1 MDKTKGQTKSRLV
14 LIDGNAIMHRAYHA
28 LPPLINRNGQ
38 LMNAVYGFTTML
50 FKVINDLKPQYL
62 IVAFDTGKP
71 TFRQAE
77 YLGYQSKRPHMDD
90 ELSTQFPFVL
100 ELLEAMEIPVTTKQ
114 GFEADDVIGTLARKA
129 VEKGEGRR
137 VKKPSC
143 AKATEGKRESESV
156 DEVIIVTG
164 DKDLTQLVNEKTKLF
179 MPVKG
184 MSEAEIVDET
194 KVKEKMGIEP
204 EKVAQLKGLTG
215 DQSDNYP
222 GVPGIGPKTAINL
235 LEKYQ
240 TIEKIFQNLKK
251 HPEEFNILVAEKLK
265 AGEDLAILSLKL
277 ATIITDVPINFDQEK
292 SGFDFSDAIKEKTVK
307 KLEEFRF
314 KSIVERLKSPE
325 GKKVK
330 KKDESQQ
337 SLF

>member
-1 MDKTKGQTKSRLV
+1 MEKQRLV

-71 TFRQAE
+71 TFRQAA

-129 VEKGEGRR
+129 V
-137 VKKPSC
+137 VKKNN
-143 AKATEGKRESESV
+143 V
-156 DEVIIVTG
+156 DEVIVVTG

-184 MSEAEIVDET
+184 MSEAEIVDSD
-194 KVKEKMGIEP
+194 KVKEKMGVDP
-204 EKVAQLKGLTG
+204 DKVAQLKGLTG

-222 GVPGIGPKTAINL
+222 GVPGIGPKTAIDL

-251 HPEEFNILVAEKLK
+251 CPEDFSPLVLEKLK
-265 AGEDLAILSLKL
+265 NGEDLANLSLKL
-277 ATIITDVPINFDQEK
+277 ATIVTDVSVNFDQGK
-292 SGFDFSDAIKEKTVK
+292 SCFVFTDAIKEKTVK

-325 GKKVK
+325 EKKVK

>member
-1 MDKTKGQTKSRLV
+1 MNRLV

-28 LPPLINRNGQ
+28 LPPLTNRSGQ
-38 LMNAVYGFTTML
+38 LMNAVYGFSTML

-90 ELSTQFPFVL
+90 ELSGQFPFVL
-100 ELLEAMEIPVTTKQ
+100 ELLEAMEISVATKV

-129 VEKGEGRR
+129 LEDIKTLRDKDNEKSR
-137 VKKPSC
+137 KKEKKSPNI
-143 AKATEGKRESESV
+143 

-164 DKDLTQLVNEKTKLF
+164 DRDLTQLVNEKTKLF

-184 MSEAEIVDET
+184 LSEAEIVDKD
-194 KVKEKMGIEP
+194 KVKEKMGVSP

-222 GVPGIGPKTAINL
+222 GVPGIGPKNAINL
-235 LEKYQ
+235 LEKYE
-240 TIEKIFQNLKK
+240 TIENIFQNLKK
-251 HPEEFNILVAEKLK
+251 HPEEFNVLVAEKLK
-265 AGEDLAILSLKL
+265 AGEDLAKLSLKL
-277 ATIITDVPINFDQEK
+277 ATIVTDVPLKFEPQK
-292 SGFDFSDAIKEKTVK
+292 SCFDFKEETKEKTVK

-314 KSIVERLKSPE
+314 KSLVERLKKPE
-325 GKKVK
+325 NKKSE
-330 KKDESQQ
+330 KKDEDQQ
-337 SLF
+337 TLF

>member
-1 MDKTKGQTKSRLV
+1 MDNGNWEIVEYFMDKAKGQIEKRLV

-28 LPPLINRNGQ
+28 LPPLTNRNGQ

-90 ELSTQFPFVL
+90 ELSGQFPYVL
-100 ELLEAMEIPVTTKQ
+100 ELLKAMEIPVATKE
-114 GFEADDVIGTLARKA
+114 GFEADDVIGTLARQA
-129 VEKGEGRR
+129 VQ
-137 VKKPSC
+137 S
-143 AKATEGKRESESV
+143 KRARECKSKRIE
-156 DEVIIVTG
+156 EVIIVTG
-164 DKDLTQLVNEKTKLF
+164 DKDLTQLVDEKTKLF

-184 MSEAEIVDET
+184 MSEAEIVNEK
-194 KVKEKMGIEP
+194 KVKDKMGVDP
-204 EKVAQLKGLTG
+204 DKVAQLKGLTG

-240 TIEKIFQNLKK
+240 TIDKIFDNLDK
-251 HPEEFNILVAEKLK
+251 HPEEFSPLVLEKLTK
-265 AGEDLAILSLKL
+265 GKDLAKLSLKL
-277 ATIITDVPINFDQEK
+277 ATIITDVPVNFNQET

-314 KSIVERLKSPE
+314 KSIAERLVKPE

>member
-1 MDKTKGQTKSRLV
+1 MNRLV

-71 TFRQAE
+71 TFRQAA

-129 VEKGEGRR
+129 VQSER
-137 VKKPSC
+137 VKER
-143 AKATEGKRESESV
+143 EGESV
-156 DEVIIVTG
+156 EEVIIVTG

-184 MSEAEIVDET
+184 MSEAEIVDKD
-194 KVKEKMGIEP
+194 KVKEKMGVDP
-204 EKVAQLKGLTG
+204 DKVAQLKGLIG

-222 GVPGIGPKTAINL
+222 GVPGIGPKTAIDL
-235 LEKYQ
+235 LGKYQ
-240 TIEKIFQNLKK
+240 TIEKILQNLKK
-251 HPEEFNILVAEKLK
+251 HPEEFSPLVLEKLK
-265 AGEDLAILSLKL
+265 NGEDLANLSLKL
-277 ATIITDVPINFDQEK
+277 ATIVTDVPVNFDQEK
-292 SGFDFSDAIKEKTVK
+292 SVFIFSDEIKEKTVK

-314 KSIVERLKSPE
+314 KSIVERLKVPE